1 MGAHVQPRRL
11 PPIMPKKFL
20 KRLMPD
26 HRVIREHK
34 HLRIFGTLLHDPNL
48 FHLNRR
54 SASGAVANGLFWA
67 FMPMPFQMLP
77 AALFAILFRVNL
89 PLSIALVWITNPLT
103 MPPLF
108 YFCYK
113 IGSWLLGVPP
123 HPTNSEFSIKWLQAE
138 LAAIWQPFLL
148 GCFVVGLS
156 GSLLGYATVRG
167 LWRLHLVR
175 HWRHKKRERE
185 LRQTFENSDK

>member
-1 MGAHVQPRRL
+1 
-11 PPIMPKKFL
+11 MPKKFL

-26 HRVIREHK
+26 HRVIREHR

-54 SASGAVANGLFWA
+54 SASGAFANGLFWA

-89 PLSIALVWITNPLT
+89 PLSIALVWITNPIT
-103 MPPLF
+103 MPPIF

-113 IGSWLLGVPP
+113 VGSWLLGVPL
-123 HPTNSEFSIKWLQAE
+123 HPTDSEFSVEWLQAE
-138 LAAIWQPFLL
+138 LAVIWQPFLL
-148 GCFVVGLS
+148 GCFVVGIIS
-156 GSLLGYATVRG
+156 SLLGYAAVRG

-175 HWRHKKRERE
+175 HWQHKKRERE
-185 LRQTFENSDK
+185 LRKTFEQKL

>member
-1 MGAHVQPRRL
+1 MPR
-11 PPIMPKKFL
+11 KFF

-26 HRVIREHK
+26 HRAIREHR
-34 HLRIFGTLLHDPNL
+34 HLRVFGTLLHDPNL

-54 SASGAVANGLFWA
+54 SASGAFANGLFWA

-77 AALFAILFRVNL
+77 AALFAVLFRVNL

-113 IGSWLLGVPP
+113 VGSRLLDVPVR
-123 HPTNSEFSIKWLQAE
+123 HVQFELSLQWVTTE
-138 LAAIWQPFLL
+138 LSRIWEPFLL
-148 GCFVVGLS
+148 GCLVVGGIS
-156 GSLLGYATVRG
+156 ALLGYFLVRI
-167 LWRLHLVR
+167 LWRLQLIR
-175 HWRHKKRERE
+175 HWQHKKRARG
-185 LRQTFENSDK
+185 LRKTFEDKQ

>member
-1 MGAHVQPRRL
+1 
-11 PPIMPKKFL
+11 MPKKLL

-54 SASGAVANGLFWA
+54 SASGAFANGLFWA

-77 AALFAILFRVNL
+77 AALLAILLRVNL
-89 PLSIALVWITNPLT
+89 PLSIALVWITNPIT
-103 MPPLF
+103 MPPIF

-113 IGSWLLGVPP
+113 VGSWLLDVPV
-123 HPTNSEFSIKWLQAE
+123 HAVAFEMSWEWLSTE
-138 LAAIWQPFLL
+138 LSLIWQPFLL
-148 GCFVVGLS
+148 GCLVVGAVS
-156 GSLLGYATVRG
+156 SLLGYFGIRG
-167 LWRLHLVR
+167 LWRLHLIR
-175 HWRHKKRERE
+175 HLQHKKRERE
-185 LRQTFENSDK
+185 LRKTFENKT